1 MKQADRVYSFVFRGL
16 LAREALDA
24 VVGETITSEEKE
36 AIEDIAGLL
45 AIDALDERFVLDA
58 RQMSQVYV
66 LIAAFENSVR
76 ELISSTLKEEV
87 GEDWW
92 NTCVSEKIRM
102 QASQRMEE
110 EEKIRW
116 HTPRGN
122 DPINFTMLPNLLN
135 IIRQNHDRFPIIPNI
150 DWAANIFDVIER
162 SRNVIMHSGRIS
174 RRDMARLGT
183 FIRDWSAQVYS

>member
-1 MKQADRVYSFVFRGL
+1 MKSSDQIYSFVFRGL
-16 LAREALDA
+16 L
-24 VVGETITSEEKE
+24 TKE
-36 AIEDIAGLL
+36 AIDTVIAETAEPTEDGTIEDIESIL
-45 AIDALDERFVLDA
+45 ALDALDERFVLDA
-58 RQMSQVYV
+58 RQMAQVYV

-76 ELISSTLKEEV
+76 ELISSTLKEEI

-92 NTCVSEKIRM
+92 SKCVSEKIRQ
-102 QASQRMEE
+102 QATQRMEE
-110 EEKIRW
+110 EAKIRW

-135 IIRQNHDRFPIIPNI
+135 VIRQNHEHFPIIPNI
-150 DWAANIFDVIER
+150 DWASNIFEVIDR

-183 FIRDWSAQVYS
+183 FIRDWAAQVYS

>member
-1 MKQADRVYSFVFRGL
+1 MKSSDQVYSFVFRGL
-16 LAREALDA
+16 L
-24 VVGETITSEEKE
+24 TKE
-36 AIEDIAGLL
+36 AIDTVIAETAEPTEKGTIEDIESLL
-45 AIDALDERFVLDA
+45 ALDALDERFVLDA
-58 RQMSQVYV
+58 RQMAQVYV

-76 ELISSTLKEEV
+76 ELISSTLKEEI

-92 NTCVSEKIRM
+92 NKCASEKIRQ
-102 QASQRMEE
+102 QATQRMEE

-135 IIRQNHDRFPIIPNI
+135 VIRQNHEHFPIIPNI
-150 DWAANIFDVIER
+150 DWASNIFEVIER

-183 FIRDWSAQVYS
+183 FIRDWAA

>member
-1 MKQADRVYSFVFRGL
+1 MKTSDQVYSFVFRGL
-16 LAREALDA
+16 LTKEALDA
-24 VVGETITSEEKE
+24 VVAEAAEPNEKT
-36 AIEDIAGLL
+36 AIEDIEGLL
-45 AIDALDERFVLDA
+45 ALDALDERFVTDA
-58 RQMSQVYV
+58 RQMAQVYV

-76 ELISSTLKEEV
+76 ELISSTLKEEI

-92 NTCVSEKIRM
+92 NKCVSEKIRQ
-102 QASQRMEE
+102 QATQRMEE

-135 IIRQNHDRFPIIPNI
+135 VIRQNHEHFPIIPNI
-150 DWAANIFDVIER
+150 DWASNIFEVIER

-183 FIRDWSAQVYS
+183 FIRDWAAQVYS